1 MNGAKLIITDSGKTS
16 LIHAILNCLPYTG
29 SIKIGGV
36 ETLAI
41 PLQELRSRIT
51 TCTSHWLELPG
62 NIGQNLMPWRFDEGH
77 EDHID
82 IGTAKKVLV
91 DTELWEYIQKMGG
104 LLSPMQD
111 TELSEDQRTRFSL
124 ARLIFH
130 HLQYRN
136 KVVIIDDFMTNVDET
151 TRRKLTQLV
160 SKYFS
165 TSTVLMLCDD
175 INSVGDVD
183 VVRFIENGRIENP
196 GTSHTE
202 NSRG

>member
-1 MNGAKLIITDSGKTS
+1 
-16 LIHAILNCLPYTG
+16 
-29 SIKIGGV
+29 
-36 ETLAI
+36 
-41 PLQELRSRIT
+41 
-51 TCTSHWLELPG
+51 
-62 NIGQNLMPWRFDEGH
+62 MPWRFDEGH